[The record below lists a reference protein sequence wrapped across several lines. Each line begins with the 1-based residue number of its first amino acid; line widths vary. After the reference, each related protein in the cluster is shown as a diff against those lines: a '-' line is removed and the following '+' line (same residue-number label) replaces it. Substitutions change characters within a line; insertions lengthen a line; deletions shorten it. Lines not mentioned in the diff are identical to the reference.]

1 VNELPFVDSHMHF
14 WDLSHDTVE
23 YAWLQPGVPHPALGD
38 IEGLK
43 ARRYAT
49 EEYVADT
56 RFNNV
61 IKSVH
66 TQVATT
72 ADPVEETRWL
82 QSLADKSGFPHG
94 IVAYCDLA
102 ADDAAETIER
112 HMEFAN
118 VRGIRDGGND
128 DSFIDPAWRRGYQA
142 LAKHELVFTHQVG
155 LDRMPKACDLIG
167 AIPEVV
173 FCVDHAGMPRER
185 TQEYFDAW
193 REGMESLAAY
203 PNTVCKISALGMC
216 DHRWTIDSLRPWVLA
231 CIDVFGVERSFFGS
245 NFPVDRLFSTYTD
258 LANGFNET
266 VGDFSLDER
275 RALFQTNAERV
286 FRV

>member
-1 VNELPFVDSHMHF
+1 MNHIPFVDSHMHF
-14 WDLSHDTVE
+14 WDLSLGVPE

-43 ARRYAT
+43 VRRYAT
-49 EEYVADT
+49 EEYIADT

-66 TQVATT
+66 TQVASSS
-72 ADPVEETRWL
+72 DPVEETRWL
-82 QSLADKSGFPHG
+82 QSLADQSGFPHG
-94 IVAYCDLA
+94 IVAYCDLG
-102 ADDAAETIER
+102 ADDAESTIER

-118 VRGIRDGGND
+118 VRGIRHGGND
-128 DSFIDPAWRRGYQA
+128 DSFVDPAWRRGYQV
-142 LAKHELVFTHQVG
+142 LAKYGLVFTHQVG
-155 LDRMPKACDLIG
+155 LDRMPKACDLVG
-167 AIPEVV
+167 AIPDVT

-185 TQEYFDAW
+185 TKEYFELW
-193 REGMESLAAY
+193 REGMKSLAAF

-216 DHRWTIDSLRPWVLA
+216 DPRWTVDSLRPWVLA
-231 CIDVFGVERSFFGS
+231 CIDMFGVERSFFGS

-258 LANGFNET
+258 LLNALGEIVN
-266 VGDFSLDER
+266 DFSSGEQ
-275 RALFQTNAERV
+275 RALFQKNAERV